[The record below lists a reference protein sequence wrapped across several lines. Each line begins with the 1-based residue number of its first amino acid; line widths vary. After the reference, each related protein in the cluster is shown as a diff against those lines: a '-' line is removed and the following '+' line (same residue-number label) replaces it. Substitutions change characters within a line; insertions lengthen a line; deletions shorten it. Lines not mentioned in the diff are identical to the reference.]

1 MRASEFRPMVWYR
14 VVIDCQEHIVR
25 IDGTQFRYAIVD
37 YYDGRIWSYGKL
49 ADYRKWIAERRQ
61 EKYDAIK

>member
-1 MRASEFRPMVWYR
+1 MRASDFRPMVWYR
-14 VVIDCQEHIVR
+14 VVIDGQEHIVR

-49 ADYRKWIAERRQ
+49 ADCRKWISERRQ
-61 EKYDAIK
+61 ETNA